1 MRKKWKTLRQAQ
13 KSSDGQ
19 LNHIQ
24 ERIKNKDGVFS
35 IIAVMLILI
44 IATIIA
50 GYTDII
56 VKKWTINEVQ
66 AVMDLSGG
74 NTLKK
79 NVDLNQL
86 YQEKI
91 GGAGFRSDKSED
103 QVREEL
109 KQAVDERY
117 LEKLEEAYRQEL
129 SNQVKVNDTIQ
140 SVKLENVRASFDY
153 STFGLGKNKSER
165 PRPQF
170 AIDALVR
177 LEVNTSNH
185 FDIGENYTSQVF
197 NSFDNANFSVT
208 VVDKANDGKQTLLVR
223 SVTRL
228 VYR

>member
-1 MRKKWKTLRQAQ
+1 MGKKWKTLRQAQ

-177 LEVNTSNH
+177 LEVSTSNH

>member
-1 MRKKWKTLRQAQ
+1 MRKKLKILHWGRKN
-13 KSSDGQ
+13 SDG
-19 LNHIQ
+19 HMMHV
-24 ERIKNKDGVFS
+24 EEHVKNKEGAFS

-44 IATIIA
+44 IVTIIA

-91 GGAGFRSDKSED
+91 GGAGFRSDKSEE

-109 KQAVDERY
+109 KKAVDKQY
-117 LEKLEEAYRQEL
+117 LEKIEEAYRTEL
-129 SNQVKVNDTIQ
+129 SMQVKTNQTIQ
-140 SVKLENVRASFDY
+140 SVEIEKVQASFDY
-153 STFGLGKNKSER
+153 STFGLGENRSER

-177 LEVNTSNH
+177 LEVSTSNH
-185 FDIGENYTSQVF
+185 FDIGQSYTSQAFSSF
-197 NSFDNANFSVT
+197 NNSNFSVT
-208 VVDKANDGKQTLLVR
+208 VVDEAHDGKQTLLVR